1 MDNLLKLQTQ
11 SVVHLALLEQGKIID
26 SIKTFEKY
34 QNYLKS
40 FKDADETTQEIILKE
55 MNKLREEYFSK
66 LITFGNRYLV
76 KGEYSKA
83 ALCFTEVLQYVQKN
97 VYLLINYII
106 CLYKLEQFD
115 LEEEFIEYLKTL
127 IPQDNAELFKDL
139 SKFYIQ
145 IEKTTDALSNLF
157 KYAEI
162 IGEEN
167 LSAEDYNMLG
177 MLYNDLYV
185 NHGRNLGD
193 AFESLEFYL
202 KADEINPLSQKTTRN
217 IALASALVNNTNI
230 AKMYWD
236 KLFKLGGI
244 TKEDLLEY
252 SMFCL
257 KIGDFENF
265 YKYYDNRFEVDTY
278 KNIYIKSDKPLW
290 KGENLS
296 NKTLLIQSEQG
307 FGDTFLMSGY
317 LPRILKTAKKI
328 IFLAQG
334 EVCSLL
340 KESFK
345 DIEVLP
351 INQTDITKLE
361 YDYHIPTMSIPSVL
375 KLTKENI
382 SVVGGYLKT
391 NCDLTEKYKEKY
403 FDNDKLK
410 IGFAFMGNIK
420 GKQLRDIPLKEFLPF
435 DNLENVELYS
445 LTIDIDEKEY
455 KIFKNNKIHV
465 FNDVIKDF
473 SDTASLVENC
483 DIIITSD
490 NCILNLAGALGK
502 KTIGLFNW
510 NYEARWF
517 DLTGKDC
524 GWFTSVKPIVNEEM
538 NNWKPSI
545 EKAIEEVKALNK

>member
-83 ALCFTEVLQYVQKN
+83 ALCFTEVLQYVQKD

-185 NHGRNLGD
+185 NHGRNLED

-265 YKYYDNRFEVDTY
+265 YKYYDNRFEVDMY

>member
-83 ALCFTEVLQYVQKN
+83 ALCFTEVLQYVQKD

-185 NHGRNLGD
+185 NHGRNLED

-361 YDYHIPTMSIPSVL
+361 YDYHVPTMSIPSVL

>member
-11 SVVHLALLEQGKIID
+11 SIVHLALLEQGKIID

-55 MNKLREEYFSK
+55 MNKLREKYFSK
-66 LITFGNRYLV
+66 LITFGNSYLA

-83 ALCFTEVLQYVQKN
+83 SLCYTEVLQYVQKDI
-97 VYLLINYII
+97 YLLINYII

-127 IPQDNAELFKDL
+127 IPQDNAILFKDL
-139 SKFYIQ
+139 SKFYAQ
-145 IEKTTDALSNLF
+145 IEKTADALSNLF

-185 NHGRNLGD
+185 NHGRNLED
-193 AFESLEFYL
+193 AFESLELYL
-202 KADEINPLSQKTTRN
+202 RADEINPLSQKTTRN

-252 SMFCL
+252 STFCL
-257 KIGDFENF
+257 KTGNFEDF
-265 YKYYDNRFEVDTY
+265 YKYYDNRFEVDKY
-278 KNIYIKSDKPLW
+278 KSIYIKTDKPLW
-290 KGENLS
+290 KGEDLS

-317 LPRILKTAKKI
+317 LPRFLKTAKKI
-328 IFLAQG
+328 IFLAQD

-361 YDYHIPTMSIPSVL
+361 YDYHIPTMSIPSAL

-382 SVVGGYLKT
+382 SVCAGYLKT
-391 NCDLTEKYKEKY
+391 NEDLTKQYKEKY

-410 IGFAFMGNIK
+410 IGIAFMGNVK
-420 GKQLRDIPLKEFLPF
+420 GKQLRDIPLNEFLPF
-435 DNLENVELYS
+435 DNLKNVELYS
-445 LTIDIDEKEY
+445 LTIDKDEKEY

-465 FNDVIKDF
+465 FNNVIKDF

-483 DIIITSD
+483 DVVVTSD

-510 NYEARWF
+510 SYEPRWF
-517 DLTGKDC
+517 DLAGEDC
-524 GWFTSVKPIVNEEM
+524 GWFTSVKPIVNEEL
-538 NNWKPSI
+538 NDWKSSI
-545 EKAIEEVKALNK
+545 EKAIKEVEILIK

>member
-83 ALCFTEVLQYVQKN
+83 ALCFTEVLQYVQKD

-115 LEEEFIEYLKTL
+115 LEEEVIEYLKTL

-185 NHGRNLGD
+185 NHGRNLED

>member
-11 SVVHLALLEQGKIID
+11 SVVHLALLEQEKIID

-34 QNYLKS
+34 QNYLKT
-40 FKDADETTQEIILKE
+40 FKDADEQTQEIILKE

-83 ALCFTEVLQYVQKN
+83 ALCFTEVLQYVQKD

-185 NHGRNLGD
+185 NHGRNLED

-510 NYEARWF
+510 IYEARWF

>member
-11 SVVHLALLEQGKIID
+11 SIVHLALLEQGKIID

-66 LITFGNRYLV
+66 LITFGNSYLA
-76 KGEYSKA
+76 KGKYSKA
-83 ALCFTEVLQYVQKN
+83 SLCYTEVLQYVQKDI
-97 VYLLINYII
+97 YLLINYII
-106 CLYKLEQFD
+106 CLHKLEQFD

-127 IPQDNAELFKDL
+127 IPQDNAKLFKDL
-139 SKFYIQ
+139 SKFYAQ

-185 NHGRNLGD
+185 NQGRNLED
-193 AFESLEFYL
+193 AFESLELYL
-202 KADEINPLSQKTTRN
+202 RADEINPLSQKTTRN

-252 SMFCL
+252 STFCL
-257 KIGDFENF
+257 KTGDFENF
-265 YKYYDNRFEVDTY
+265 YKYYDNRFEVDKY
-278 KNIYIKSDKPLW
+278 KSIYIKTDKPLW
-290 KGENLS
+290 KGEDLS

-317 LPRILKTAKKI
+317 LPRFLKSAKKI
-328 IFLAQG
+328 IFLAQD

-345 DIEVLP
+345 NIEVLP
-351 INQTDITKLE
+351 MNQTDITKLE
-361 YDYHIPTMSIPSVL
+361 YDYYIPTMSIPSAL
-375 KLTKENI
+375 KLTRENI
-382 SVVGGYLKT
+382 SVGAGYLKT
-391 NCDLTEKYKEKY
+391 NEDLTKQYKKKY

-410 IGFAFMGNIK
+410 IGIAFMGNVK
-420 GKQLRDIPLKEFLPF
+420 GKQLRDIPLNEFLPF
-435 DNLENVELYS
+435 DNLKNVELYS
-445 LTIDIDEKEY
+445 LTIDKDEKEY

-465 FNDVIKDF
+465 FNNVIKDF

-483 DIIITSD
+483 DVVITSD

-510 NYEARWF
+510 SYEPRWF

-524 GWFTSVKPIVNEEM
+524 GWFTSVKPIVNEEL

-545 EKAIEEVKALNK
+545 EKTIELIEKEL

>member
-1 MDNLLKLQTQ
+1 M
-11 SVVHLALLEQGKIID
+11 IITIP
-26 SIKTFEKY
+26 S
-34 QNYLKS
+34 
-40 FKDADETTQEIILKE
+40 
-55 MNKLREEYFSK
+55 
-66 LITFGNRYLV
+66 LV
-76 KGEYSKA
+76 K
-83 ALCFTEVLQYVQKN
+83 F
-97 VYLLINYII
+97 
-106 CLYKLEQFD
+106 
-115 LEEEFIEYLKTL
+115 
-127 IPQDNAELFKDL
+127 
-139 SKFYIQ
+139 
-145 IEKTTDALSNLF
+145 
-157 KYAEI
+157 EI

-185 NHGRNLGD
+185 NHGRNLED

-317 LPRILKTAKKI
+317 LTRILKTAKKI

-435 DNLENVELYS
+435 DNLEKVELYS

>member
-11 SVVHLALLEQGKIID
+11 SVVHLALLEQEKIID

-34 QNYLKS
+34 QNYLKT
-40 FKDADETTQEIILKE
+40 FKDADKQTQEIILKE

-83 ALCFTEVLQYVQKN
+83 ALCFTEVLQYVQKD

-185 NHGRNLGD
+185 NHGRNLED

>member
-34 QNYLKS
+34 QNYLKT
-40 FKDADETTQEIILKE
+40 FKDADEQTQEIILKE

-83 ALCFTEVLQYVQKN
+83 ALCFTEVLQYVQKD

-185 NHGRNLGD
+185 NHGRNLED

>member
-34 QNYLKS
+34 QNYLKT
-40 FKDADETTQEIILKE
+40 FKDADEQTQEIILKE

-66 LITFGNRYLV
+66 LITFGSRYLV

-83 ALCFTEVLQYVQKN
+83 ALCFTEVLQYVQKD

-185 NHGRNLGD
+185 NHGRNLED

-252 SMFCL
+252 SMFCF

>member
-34 QNYLKS
+34 QNYLKT
-40 FKDADETTQEIILKE
+40 FKDADEQTQEIILKE

-83 ALCFTEVLQYVQKN
+83 ALCFTEVLQYVQKD

-185 NHGRNLGD
+185 NHGRNLED

-361 YDYHIPTMSIPSVL
+361 YDYHVPTMSIPSVL

>member
-83 ALCFTEVLQYVQKN
+83 ALCFTEVLQYVQKD

-185 NHGRNLGD
+185 NHGRNLED

>member
-11 SVVHLALLEQGKIID
+11 SVVHLALLEQEKIID

-34 QNYLKS
+34 QNYLKT
-40 FKDADETTQEIILKE
+40 FKDADKQTQEIILKE

-83 ALCFTEVLQYVQKN
+83 ALCFTEVLQYVQKD

-185 NHGRNLGD
+185 NHGRNLED

-465 FNDVIKDF
+465 FNGVIKDF

>member
-83 ALCFTEVLQYVQKN
+83 ALCFTEVLQYVQKD

-127 IPQDNAELFKDL
+127 IPQDNAELFKNL

-185 NHGRNLGD
+185 NHGRNLED

>member
-11 SVVHLALLEQGKIID
+11 SVVHLALLEQEKIID

-34 QNYLKS
+34 QNYLKT
-40 FKDADETTQEIILKE
+40 FKDADEQTQEIILKE

-83 ALCFTEVLQYVQKN
+83 ALCFTEVLQYVQKD

-127 IPQDNAELFKDL
+127 ISQDNAELFKDL

-185 NHGRNLGD
+185 NHGRNLED

>member
-34 QNYLKS
+34 QNYLKT
-40 FKDADETTQEIILKE
+40 FKDADEQTQEIILKE

-83 ALCFTEVLQYVQKN
+83 ALCFTEVLQYVQKD

-185 NHGRNLGD
+185 NHGRNLED

-420 GKQLRDIPLKEFLPF
+420 GKQLRDMPLKEFLPF

>member
-34 QNYLKS
+34 QNYLKT
-40 FKDADETTQEIILKE
+40 FKDADEQTQEIILKE
-55 MNKLREEYFSK
+55 INKIRQEYFSK
-66 LITFGNRYLV
+66 LIHFGNLYV
-76 KGEYSKA
+76 EKGDYSKA
-83 ALCFTEVLQYVQKN
+83 SLCYTEVLQYIQKDI
-97 VYLLINYII
+97 YILINYII
-106 CLYKLEQFD
+106 CLYKLEQYD
-115 LEEEFIEYLKTL
+115 LEEEFLEYLETI
-127 IPQDNAELFKDL
+127 IPQDNALLYKDL
-139 SKFYIQ
+139 SKFYTQ
-145 IEKTTDALSNLF
+145 INKTTTALSYLF

-162 IGEEN
+162 VGEEN

-177 MLYNDLYV
+177 MLYNNLYV
-185 NHGRNLGD
+185 NHGRNLED

-217 IALASALVNNTNI
+217 IALASVLVNNTNI

-465 FNDVIKDF
+465 FNNVIKDF